1 LKPISLTVPGDKS
14 ISHRALIFAA
24 LAEGRSNLRH
34 ILESDDIKSTAA
46 VLRTLGVAV
55 PQLSAHI
62 KFDGVGLRGLQAP
75 GTDLDCGNSGTTA
88 RLMAGVVAAMPFA
101 SRLVGDASLSKRPM
115 RRLAASLEQMGA
127 NFTFQNPDGL
137 PLTVQ
142 GGSLGEFHFVNKSA
156 SAQLKSSLLLAGLVS
171 GSPVQVLEPR
181 PSRNHTEVM
190 LQALGADIV
199 HKSGLALIRASRR
212 ISPLDARIPGD
223 PSSAAFFAA
232 LAAMLPGSSI
242 TANAVCL
249 SPTRLGFFTALQQMG
264 AKVEFHSAERLAI
277 GELAGDIQ
285 VEGRELTAI
294 TLAANDVPALVDELP
309 LLACV
314 ATRAKGETRVSGAEE
329 LRLKESDRISTIVS
343 NLQRIGASA
352 EELDDGF
359 VVRGTDSKLKGTVVT
374 RGDHRIA
381 MAFGILGAVH
391 GNEIE
396 VDDLQCASV
405 SYPGFWEQL
414 AAVHLN

>member
-1 LKPISLTVPGDKS
+1 
-14 ISHRALIFAA
+14 
-24 LAEGRSNLRH
+24 
-34 ILESDDIKSTAA
+34 
-46 VLRTLGVAV
+46 
-55 PQLSAHI
+55 
-62 KFDGVGLRGLQAP
+62 
-75 GTDLDCGNSGTTA
+75 
-88 RLMAGVVAAMPFA
+88 
-101 SRLVGDASLSKRPM
+101 
-115 RRLAASLEQMGA
+115 
-127 NFTFQNPDGL
+127 
-137 PLTVQ
+137 
-142 GGSLGEFHFVNKSA
+142 
-156 SAQLKSSLLLAGLVS
+156 
-171 GSPVQVLEPR
+171 
-181 PSRNHTEVM
+181 
-190 LQALGADIV
+190 
-199 HKSGLALIRASRR
+199 
-212 ISPLDARIPGD
+212 
-223 PSSAAFFAA
+223 
-232 LAAMLPGSSI
+232 
-242 TANAVCL
+242 
-249 SPTRLGFFTALQQMG
+249 MG

-285 VEGRELTAI
+285 VAGGALTAI

-352 EELDDGF
+352 VELDDGF